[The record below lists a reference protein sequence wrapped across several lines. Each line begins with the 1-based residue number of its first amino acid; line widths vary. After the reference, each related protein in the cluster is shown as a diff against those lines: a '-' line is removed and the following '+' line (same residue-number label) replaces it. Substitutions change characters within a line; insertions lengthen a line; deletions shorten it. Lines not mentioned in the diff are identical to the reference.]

1 MKNTALSEQQSAAG
15 AQINRKGW
23 NEFHLCTA
31 NVIQG
36 KDKLSIITAPNWFQV
51 SLWAKNNTFNIA
63 YEVLLM
69 QGNAVIVSV
78 QN

>member
-1 MKNTALSEQQSAAG
+1 MSNKVQREHNSTGKDE
-15 AQINRKGW
+15 I
-23 NEFHLCTA
+23 EFHLCTA

-51 SLWAKNNTFNIA
+51 SLWAKNNTFNIP

-78 QN
+78 HN